1 MGVVRIRSNPV
12 KASTSA
18 FSAFN
23 KPARKRGG
31 TVNFISFIQS
41 QTVRVQVVA
50 ASIALRF

>member
-12 KASTSA
+12 KASTSELK
-18 FSAFN
+18 AFN

-31 TVNFISFIQS
+31 TVSFISFIQS
-41 QTVRVQVVA
+41 RMTRAHVVA